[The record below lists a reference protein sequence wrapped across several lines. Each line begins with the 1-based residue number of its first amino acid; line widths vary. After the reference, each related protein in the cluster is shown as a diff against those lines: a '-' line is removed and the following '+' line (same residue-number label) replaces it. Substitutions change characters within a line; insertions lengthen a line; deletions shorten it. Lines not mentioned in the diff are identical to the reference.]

1 MTFAAGNRYSDA
13 IGRRWKVVRSAS
25 DSEGNLVLIVR
36 NWKKGLCLAFEDV
49 EGTATVLLKDGF
61 TTIYE
66 EAEK

>member
-1 MTFAAGNRYSDA
+1 MTFVVGNRYSDA

-36 NWKKGLCLAFEDV
+36 NWRKGLCLAFEDY

-61 TTIYE
+61 TTIYA
-66 EAEK
+66 EAEE